1 MKRMTML
8 NIGICD
14 DGREVCAVMEEQIL
28 RYAKE
33 RGIAVETKVWYTGEG
48 LCGYV
53 KQGGNLDILFLDIEL
68 YHMSGI
74 EAAGFIR
81 EQLEDRRMQIIYI
94 SGKESYA
101 PKLFKTQPMYF
112 LIKPVSEEALS
123 EALALAIKILR
134 RDKEKFEY
142 QSGRDYYY
150 ISCGE
155 ILYFA
160 SEGRK
165 IKIVTLR
172 GEKEFYGRMKELS
185 GRLPEGF
192 LVIHQSYA
200 VNRAHVARYTYETVE
215 LTDGTVLVISKA
227 HRKQVRE
234 ILLREM

>member
-1 MKRMTML
+1 MRMTML

-14 DGREVCAVMEEQIL
+14 DGREICAVMEEQIL
-28 RYAKE
+28 RYAKD

-48 LCGYV
+48 LCDYV
-53 KQGGNLDILFLDIEL
+53 RQGGSLDILFLDIEL

-94 SGKESYA
+94 SGRESYA
-101 PKLFKTQPMYF
+101 PKLFKTQPMDF
-112 LIKPVSEEALS
+112 LIKPVSKEALS
-123 EALALAIKILR
+123 EALTLAIKILR
-134 RDKEKFEY
+134 RDTEKFEY
-142 QSGRDYYY
+142 QNGKDYYY

-200 VNRAHVARYTYETVE
+200 VNRAHVVRYTYETVE
-215 LTDGTVLVISKA
+215 LADGTVLAISKA